1 MLLVLYF
8 IFAMASITGMSF
20 AWKQKNTTKKISYF
34 TLSSILLFLFAYL
47 FQMEL
52 RTVDWTPFLPKW

>member
-8 IFAMASITGMSF
+8 IFAMASTTGMSF
-20 AWKQKNTTKKISYF
+20 AWRQKTVAKKTAYF
-34 TLSSILLFLFAYL
+34 ALSALLLALFTYL